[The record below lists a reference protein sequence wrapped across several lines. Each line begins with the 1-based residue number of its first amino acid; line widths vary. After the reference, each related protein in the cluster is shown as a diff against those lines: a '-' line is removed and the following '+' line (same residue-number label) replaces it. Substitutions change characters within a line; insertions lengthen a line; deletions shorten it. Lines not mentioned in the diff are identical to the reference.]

1 MGASVRME
9 DFAFSDERF
18 DLLAVEA
25 GLADADHARGKVMRL
40 WRTCTL
46 RQSTTLPE
54 NIVSVVLPPDA
65 LVAADLAER
74 VPGGLRIKGTAGRIE
89 WYGHLQQGRSAGGR
103 ARSEKAVR
111 DERGRMVSQQPSSSP
126 AGCWTQVT
134 SSSHPALSS
143 VLIPSPSPV
152 LIQEPPIT
160 PPSGNDPRAG
170 LPAGPLAAGPA
181 ASQPSSP
188 KKARRKGVKPGDPNP
203 EELAAIE
210 RVISKL
216 NERTGCAYEAGCKE
230 TQRKLLKLL
239 RERRPGEDLRAR
251 ERDIRLVVWD
261 RANRWAN
268 EPDMADFVRPKT
280 LFGAVNFADY
290 VVQARAAWA
299 KSPDNPENRRA
310 EQAAAVEGA

>member
-1 MGASVRME
+1 M
-9 DFAFSDERF
+9 
-18 DLLAVEA
+18 
-25 GLADADHARGKVMRL
+25 
-40 WRTCTL
+40 
-46 RQSTTLPE
+46 
-54 NIVSVVLPPDA
+54 
-65 LVAADLAER
+65 
-74 VPGGLRIKGTAGRIE
+74 
-89 WYGHLQQGRSAGGR
+89 
-103 ARSEKAVR
+103 
-111 DERGRMVSQQPSSSP
+111 
-126 AGCWTQVT
+126 
-134 SSSHPALSS
+134 
-143 VLIPSPSPV
+143 
-152 LIQEPPIT
+152 
-160 PPSGNDPRAG
+160 
-170 LPAGPLAAGPA
+170 
-181 ASQPSSP
+181 
-188 KKARRKGVKPGDPNP
+188 KPGDPSP

-216 NERTGCAYEAGCKE
+216 NERTGCSYEASCKE

-280 LFGAVNFADY
+280 LFGSVNFADY